1 MNTNYDKGDTA
12 KYWGNDNFVMK
23 GYRDEWLPHGK
34 NGLLSYPVHKINFR
48 VNKDLSVEGKTIKL
62 LVVKLKE
69 NL

>member
-1 MNTNYDKGDTA
+1 
-12 KYWGNDNFVMK
+12 MK

-34 NGLLSYPVHKINFR
+34 NGLLSYPIHKINFR